1 MAQNQSTRGGSLGAR
16 LAGVV
21 LLLLALTLLGFGVY
35 NILNHRDLTASGR
48 AEVLSTSIQEG
59 FASRNR
65 QDICSHRV
73 RYVDG
78 PDEEAFVTSVRIC
91 KASVGD
97 VVTVHYDPGNPADAA
112 FEGDAYNW
120 GELPAILLL
129 VGVLAFPGW
138 ILLRVATVA
147 KGDPERRASEDH
159 P

>member
-1 MAQNQSTRGGSLGAR
+1 MTQTTPSRSRSLGAR

-35 NILNHRDLTASGR
+35 NILNDRDLTASGR
-48 AEVLSTSIQEG
+48 AEVLSTSIDEG
-59 FASRNR
+59 FGSRNR
-65 QDICSHRV
+65 QDTCLHHV

-78 PDEEAFVTSVRIC
+78 PDETAYVTSGRTC
-91 KASVGD
+91 KASVGE
-97 VVTVHYDPGNPADAA
+97 VVTVHYDPENPADAA

-138 ILLRVATVA
+138 ILLRM
-147 KGDPERRASEDH
+147 
-159 P
+159 